1 MLVTVMRQNTPIIK
15 LANSVPSPA
24 QQRPAN
30 LPGVGPQ
37 PAQSPLV
44 HSSSR
49 LDFIRAAVAEIIAQ
63 WHAATPSER
72 PGMLMRLRI
81 AQDQIA
87 TLRHTHPRMTATPSR
102 HAWVDDW
109 TPEE

>member
-1 MLVTVMRQNTPIIK
+1 MTVMRQRTPIFES
-15 LANSVPSPA
+15 ANSVSSPA
-24 QQRPAN
+24 QQRPAK
-30 LPGVGPQ
+30 LPGVQGQ
-37 PAQSPLV
+37 PASSPLS
-44 HSSSR
+44 HSCSR

-72 PGMLMRLRI
+72 PGVLMRLRI

-87 TLRHTHPRMTATPSR
+87 TLRHTHPRMTAGPSR

-109 TPEE
+109 SPEE